1 MMNSSLTINRQFC
14 ALRQSMHFFVSNL
27 LYYLQVMSMV
37 MMINMMMNMMF
48 TMIMTVMRSIM
59 IMILQVD
66 VVDSEYAVL
75 MDNLQQAM
83 NFHDA
88 AKAHKQFLSAV
99 LRSTMV
105 DNAAVQENIEK
116 MLHVCLRFLAVC
128 ALMKSNSDG
137 DYTLSF
143 ASGSHAAASAAAS
156 TELPV
161 PVLVPSSELTDI
173 HEEYVMYM
181 SVLFQSLAKMD
192 NRGFLFRLDF
202 NGHLSALIA
211 HKTNSSSSSSSIG
224 TSTGG
229 GGGGGRG
236 GLSR

>member
-27 LYYLQVMSMV
+27 LYYLQVMMT
-37 MMINMMMNMMF
+37 MNMMMNMMF
-48 TMIMTVMRSIM
+48 TMIMTVTISIM

-75 MDNLQQAM
+75 MDNLQQAT

-137 DYTLSF
+137 NYTLSF
-143 ASGSHAAASAAAS
+143 ASGSHAAASAAAPSASAS

-181 SVLFQSLAKMD
+181 SVLFQSLAKVD

-211 HKTNSSSSSSSIG
+211 HKTNSSGSIG
-224 TSTGG
+224 TSS
-229 GGGGGRG
+229 GGRG